1 VPPPGVLLRT
11 LIGAMAGL
19 VSALEVW
26 WGLSLLGHPVS
37 FGEALAI
44 EADAPVR
51 SSSSRRG

>member
-1 VPPPGVLLRT
+1 VLLRT